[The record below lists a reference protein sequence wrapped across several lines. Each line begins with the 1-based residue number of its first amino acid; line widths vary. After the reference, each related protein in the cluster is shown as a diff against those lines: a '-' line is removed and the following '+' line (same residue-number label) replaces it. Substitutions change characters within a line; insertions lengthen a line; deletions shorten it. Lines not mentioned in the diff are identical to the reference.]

1 MGEVTINLG
10 GILNEKKYR
19 IVNQYPLAKCYDKTA
34 KVRMSVDF
42 IPLGGPETSF
52 LEKKERKEVKSR
64 EHLIS
69 NESDTPFVPTMGERR
84 PPNLKSRLA
93 EESNVILQEK
103 IYEYEQKMD
112 NYRLSQ
118 TQLQEKLHEQINN
131 KDEQITELTIE
142 TNRKAQQ
149 LSAVTLEN

>member
-1 MGEVTINLG
+1 
-10 GILNEKKYR
+10 
-19 IVNQYPLAKCYDKTA
+19 
-34 KVRMSVDF
+34 MSVDF

-64 EHLIS
+64 EHLIN